1 MTALL
6 TAQGITRKYHDAP
19 VVDDVSLT
27 IEEGDSVVLMGPS
40 GAGKSTVLRCLAGL
54 EPLQGGQVLFRDRV
68 LSSTHG
74 KPQSTSGQIGMVFQ
88 QFNLFPH
95 LTALQ
100 NVTLA
105 PHRVKKM
112 TQKQAEADGTELLT
126 KVGLAHKVDHYPT
139 ELSGG
144 QQQRVAIARAL
155 AMNPAVMF
163 FDEPTSA
170 LDPEYT
176 REVLDVMKNL
186 SREGMT
192 CVVVTHELNFARN
205 FASRMVFLDEGRIIE
220 EGPTADIFTDP
231 KCGRTRKF
239 LEQTLVS

>member
-6 TAQGITRKYHDAP
+6 IAQGITRMYHDAP
-19 VVDDVSLT
+19 VVNDVSLT
-27 IEEGDSVVLMGPS
+27 IEEGESVVLMGPS

-68 LSSTHG
+68 LSSTDG

-95 LTALQ
+95 LTALE

-105 PHRVKKM
+105 PRRVKKV
-112 TQKQAEADGTELLT
+112 QQNQADVDGTELLT
-126 KVGLAHKVDHYPT
+126 KVGLAHKIDHYPA

-155 AMNPAVMF
+155 AMHPAVMF

-176 REVLDVMKNL
+176 REVLDVMKAL

-192 CVVVTHELNFARN
+192 CVVVTHELAFARN
-205 FASRMVFLDEGRIIE
+205 VCSRMVFLDAGRIIE
-220 EGPTADIFTDP
+220 EGPTDEIFTAP
-231 KCGRTRKF
+231 KESRTKQF
-239 LEQTLVS
+239 LEQTLVG

>member
-6 TAQGITRKYHDAP
+6 AAENVTRVYHNAP
-19 VVDDVSLT
+19 VVAEVSLS
-27 IEEGDSVVLMGPS
+27 INEGESVVFMGPS

-54 EPLQGGQVLFRDRV
+54 EPLQNGQVLFRGKC
-68 LSSTHG
+68 LSTSHG

-95 LTALQ
+95 LTALE

-105 PHRVKKM
+105 PRRVKKM
-112 TQKQAEADGTELLT
+112 PQKQAEEEGAELLA
-126 KVGLAHKVDHYPT
+126 KVGLGEKVDYYPA

-155 AMNPAVMF
+155 AMHPAVML

-176 REVLDVMKNL
+176 REVLDVMKKL
-186 SREGMT
+186 ASEGMT
-192 CVVVTHELNFARN
+192 CVVVTHELGFARS
-205 FASRMVFLDEGRIIE
+205 FSSRMVFLDDGRIVE
-220 EGPTADIFTDP
+220 DGPTEEVFTSP
-231 KCGRTRKF
+231 KSDRTRKF
-239 LEQTLVS
+239 LEQTLAD